1 MSDAVRAGEPA
12 RVTNTGGS
20 GPAAAASAANDPGA
34 RLAIQ
39 GRNLAVRFCVL
50 LKTARVHDVGNVAF
64 QGPLANFIETIV
76 QMWTAEGEF
85 KILSVGDFLYV
96 NQHRL
101 KVDASSYPSY
111 QYLIDEFRAR
121 GLGGF
126 AFTGKLAP
134 PEVKKF
140 VRLFLDVDVKAAE
153 PFEEF
158 SRALTKLSVE
168 RIVPLRAVVPVV
180 GHVGSE
186 EVRDSRKVAK
196 RTFYRAIE
204 SARTVMLSARDRK
217 PIDLRKAKRAVQGIV
232 DLILEEEFS
241 VLGLTAL
248 KNHDEY
254 TFQHCVNVSILSI
267 ALGQRLGLSKK
278 MLGDLGVAAILHDLG
293 KAAVP
298 SWVLNKAGR
307 LNDEEWKVMNDH
319 PIQGVKMI
327 AKMRGL
333 NELALR
339 AMIVAFQHHLNH
351 DKSGYP
357 RLEGCEDQCLFSR
370 IVAVVDC
377 FDAMTAHRAY
387 RRNAFTPYEALHMMI
402 TENVDKFDPIV
413 LKAFINTVGM
423 YPAGTV
429 VLLDTNEIAVVTEPS
444 PHDIFRPKAKVVRD
458 RDRREVDGALL
469 DLHAR
474 DEASGAYAASIV
486 SALNPEEYGINIAD
500 ALT

>member
-1 MSDAVRAGEPA
+1 VSETTRTRPPA
-12 RVTNTGGS
+12 L
-20 GPAAAASAANDPGA
+20 AATTDDPSARIA
-34 RLAIQ
+34 LQ
-39 GRNLAVRFCVL
+39 GRNLAIQLCVL
-50 LKTARVHDVGNVAF
+50 LKTARVHDVGNIAF
-64 QGPLANFIETIV
+64 QGPLTNFIDTV
-76 QMWTAEGEF
+76 TQMWTAEGDF

-111 QYLIDEFRAR
+111 QYLNDEFSSR

-126 AFTGKLAP
+126 AFEGKLTP

-140 VRLFLDVDVKAAE
+140 VRLFLDVDTKATE

-158 SRALTKLSVE
+158 VEALTKLSV
-168 RIVPLRAVVPVV
+168 RNIVPLRAVVPMV

-204 SARTVMLSARDRK
+204 SARTVMLSARDRR
-217 PIDLRKAKRAVQGIV
+217 PVDIRKAKRAVQGIV
-232 DLILEEEFS
+232 DLILEEEYS

-254 TFQHCVNVSILSI
+254 TFQHCVNVSILAI

-278 MLGDLGVAAILHDLG
+278 LLGDLGVAAILHDLG

-298 SWVLNKAGR
+298 AWVLNKAGR
-307 LNDEEWKVMNDH
+307 LTSDEWKILNDH

-339 AMIVAFQHHLNH
+339 AMIVSFQHHLNF

-357 RLEGCEDQCLFSR
+357 LLEGCEEQCLFSR
-370 IVAVVDC
+370 IVAAVDC

-402 TENVDKFDPIV
+402 TENVDKFDPLIM
-413 LKAFINTVGM
+413 KAFINTIGM

-429 VLLDTNEIAVVTEPS
+429 ALLDTNEIGVVVEPS
-444 PHDIFRPKAKVVRD
+444 PHDIFRPKVKIVRD
-458 RDRREVDGALL
+458 RDRKAVVGSVL
-469 DLHAR
+469 DLTAR
-474 DEASGAYAASIV
+474 DEESGAYRASIV
-486 SALNPEEYGINIAD
+486 SALNPEEYDINVAD
-500 ALT
+500 ALV

>member
-1 MSDAVRAGEPA
+1 MKESRNMPSALAATADDPSA
-12 RVTNTGGS
+12 RVS
-20 GPAAAASAANDPGA
+20 
-34 RLAIQ
+34 LQ
-39 GRNLAVRFCVL
+39 GRNLAIQLCVL
-50 LKTARVHDVGNVAF
+50 LKTARVHDVGNIAF
-64 QGPLANFIETIV
+64 QGPLSNFIDTV
-76 QMWTAEGEF
+76 TQMVTAEGPF
-85 KILSVGDFLYV
+85 KMLSVGDFLYV

-111 QYLIDEFRAR
+111 QFLNDEFLAR

-126 AFTGKLAP
+126 SFESKLTP

-140 VRLFLDVDVKAAE
+140 VRLFLDVDTKAAE

-158 SRALTKLSVE
+158 TESLTKLSVHN
-168 RIVPLRAVVPVV
+168 IVPLRAVVPTV

-186 EVRDSRKVAK
+186 EVRDSRKAAK

-204 SARTVMLSARDRK
+204 SARTVMLSARDRR
-217 PIDLRKAKRAVQGIV
+217 PVDIRKAKRAVQGIV
-232 DLILEEEFS
+232 DLILEQEYS

-254 TFQHCVNVSILSI
+254 TFQHCVNVSILAI

-298 SWVLNKAGR
+298 TWVLNKAGR
-307 LNDEEWKVMNDH
+307 LTHDEWKILNDH

-339 AMIVAFQHHLNH
+339 AMIVSFQHHLNV

-357 RLEGCEDQCLFSR
+357 LLEGCEEQCLFSR
-370 IVAVVDC
+370 IVAAVDC

-402 TENVDKFDPIV
+402 TENVDKFDPLV
-413 LKAFINTVGM
+413 LKAFINTIGM

-429 VLLDTNEIAVVTEPS
+429 ALLDTNEIGVVVEPS
-444 PHDIFRPKAKVVRD
+444 PHDIFRPKVKIVRD
-458 RDRREVDGALL
+458 RDRKVVNGDVL
-469 DLHAR
+469 DLNAR
-474 DEASGAYAASIV
+474 DEESGAYRASIV
-486 SALNPEEYGINIAD
+486 SALNPDEYDINVAD
-500 ALT
+500 ALA

>member
-1 MSDAVRAGEPA
+1 VSGSPRTTAPPATGAGAP
-12 RVTNTGGS
+12 S
-20 GPAAAASAANDPGA
+20 QPSA

-39 GRNLAVRFCVL
+39 GRNLAVRLCVL
-50 LKTARVHDVGNVAF
+50 LKTARLHDVGNTAF
-64 QGPLANFIETIV
+64 QGPLSGFIDTVE
-76 QMWTAEGEF
+76 QMWTAEGDF
-85 KILSVGDFLYV
+85 KILSVGEFLYV
-96 NQHRL
+96 NQHRM

-111 QYLIDEFRAR
+111 QFLIDEFRMR

-126 AFTGKLAP
+126 AFTGKVTP
-134 PEVKKF
+134 QEVKKF
-140 VRLFLDVDVKAAE
+140 VRLFLDVDIKAAE
-153 PFEEF
+153 PFVEF
-158 SRALTKLSVE
+158 STSLSKLSVE

-254 TFQHCVNVSILSI
+254 TFQHCVNVSILAI

-298 SWVLNKAGR
+298 AWVLNKSGR
-307 LNDEEWKVMNDH
+307 LDEDEWAVMNDH

-339 AMIVAFQHHLNH
+339 AMIVAFQHHLNY

-357 RLEGCEDQCLFSR
+357 LLDGCEDQCLFSR

-402 TENVDKFDPIV
+402 TENGNKFDPII

-429 VLLDTNEIAVVTEPS
+429 VLLDTNEIGVVTEPS
-444 PHDIFRPKAKVVRD
+444 PHDIFRPKVKVLRD
-458 RDRREVDGALL
+458 RDRREVDGAVLEL
-469 DLHAR
+469 NAR
-474 DEASGAYAASIV
+474 DDATGAYAARVV
-486 SALNPEEYGINIAD
+486 SALNPEEYGVNVAD
-500 ALT
+500 ALA

>member
-1 MSDAVRAGEPA
+1 MADATRGTEGGAPTVSAPNAEP
-12 RVTNTGGS
+12 S
-20 GPAAAASAANDPGA
+20 A
-34 RLAIQ
+34 RLSIQ
-39 GRNLAVRFCVL
+39 GRNLAVRLCVL

-64 QGPLANFIETIV
+64 QGPLASFLETID
-76 QMWTAEGEF
+76 QMWTAEGDF
-85 KILSVGDFLYV
+85 KVLSVGDFLYV
-96 NQHRL
+96 NQNRL

-111 QYLIDEFRAR
+111 QYLNDEFRAR

-126 AFTGKLAP
+126 AFTGKLTP

-140 VRLFLDVDVKAAE
+140 VRLFLDVDTKAAD

-158 SRALTKLSVE
+158 SEALTKLSVE

-186 EVRDSRKVAK
+186 EVRDSRKAAK

-204 SARTVMLSARDRK
+204 SARTVMLSARDRR

-254 TFQHCVNVSILSI
+254 TFQHCVNVSILAI

-298 SWVLNKAGR
+298 PWVLNKSGR
-307 LNDEEWKVMNDH
+307 LSTDEWKIMNDH

-339 AMIVAFQHHLNH
+339 AMIVAFQHHLNV
-351 DKSGYP
+351 DRSGYP
-357 RLEGCEDQCLFSR
+357 RLPGCEEQCLFSR

-387 RRNAFTPYEALHMMI
+387 RRNAFTPYEALHMML
-402 TENVDKFDPIV
+402 TENGDKFDPIL
-413 LKAFINTVGM
+413 LKAFVNTVGM

-429 VLLDTNEIAVVTEPS
+429 VLLDTNEIGVVAEPS
-444 PHDIFRPKAKVVRD
+444 PHDIFRPKVKLVRD
-458 RDRREVDGALL
+458 RDRREIDGATL
-469 DLHAR
+469 DLTSR
-474 DEASGAYAASIV
+474 DEETGAYAASIV
-486 SALNPEEYGINIAD
+486 SALNPDEYGISVAD